1 VADIDNALKQKDLCV
16 DENPSDRFSVPE
28 PVSLTL
34 NPAHGDLRL
43 AYISA
48 KWDALPETVKSAI
61 VTMIEAI
68 SAS

>member
-1 VADIDNALKQKDLCV
+1 MNENCNDLEQKKLCV
-16 DENPSDRFSVPE
+16 DENHSDRFSVPE
-28 PVSLTL
+28 PPALPL
-34 NPAHGDLRL
+34 NHVHCDLRL
-43 AYISA
+43 TYISA